1 MEFLTKN
8 SWTLKLS
15 KIPAYVE
22 WNGDWNYSIDAEL
35 IRLILNCDEVDEL
48 GNPKITEKMKTS
60 FKKNIVDN
68 MRKGKLYIKW
78 SARRGN
84 LGRRYSA
91 PDPDDTDPFSS
102 AGSLGVHS
110 KYIKNTIFH
119 YEGWVDYDMVKG
131 HSTLILNMARHTKLT
146 DGLPAVQ
153 RFVDDFDNGL
163 AECLIQ
169 HYSIG
174 DIPLTKGDIKDLH
187 NRTIYGG
194 GHAKWVESMRMGDE
208 KKGKVPKECNDVEH
222 PYYTEFRNE
231 VCKVIDLVYDN
242 NPELVAKVCVNPPA
256 PKPPLTLWDRKKRTM
271 SYFCGILENEC
282 LKHAYKYGVENGL
295 FKARSIDLCFDGFT
309 APPPP
314 PYTDMDFHINGMNE
328 YIYEKTGFTIKMKV
342 KKFIPDNPE
351 DKCYVIQSIIDE
363 RRALVEA
370 TAVPTIELQ
379 VLAQDENSDNI
390 SAVASTN
397 NDPEYIAWKS
407 KFEREWCKIKNT
419 ATFMREY
426 HEDGVFKK
434 FVFQDKKKLVVAYEN
449 ECYTKTLD
457 NGKEKK
463 IQYIKEWVEDPNQSV
478 YEDANVYP
486 PPFTCPASVYNLWKS
501 SPYEE
506 QPFTGMD
513 DPDIDHDAVEKFVSH
528 IDIICGRIPEQRD
541 WLISWFAHSLQKPC
555 EKPEHAI
562 NLIGNQGIGKST
574 ILNTFSKLYGAGK
587 TLETQTPERDCWG
600 NFNSGMANAYLV
612 ILSETDKRNSFGADG
627 KIKALVTD
635 YPMWI
640 NPKGKDQFEIV
651 SYHRVVQ
658 LTNTADPTKTSKDD
672 RRNWILRCNDEL
684 KGNDSY
690 FTELNEALARP
701 NALRSIYWSFKIYDI
716 SNWNFRKVP
725 KTKYHETIIEHNKN
739 PIAIFLE
746 QFTLQRIQLDECV
759 ITGSELLKEF
769 RMWREETGYK
779 FEDTMNEGVLLKKL
793 KIELDLPEGAIVAG
807 KRTNKGYKQTF
818 NIKLLKTH
826 FKLGCLLLKADG
838 NFEEKEE
845 EVSND
850 AHEIEDIESDDG
862 NY

>member
-1 MEFLTKN
+1 MNFLKRN
-8 SWTLKLS
+8 SWTIDLAKVPS
-15 KIPAYVE
+15 YVE
-22 WNGDWNYSIDAEL
+22 WNGDWKYTIDREI
-35 IRLILNCDEVDEL
+35 IRLILECEELDEQ
-48 GNPKITEKMKTS
+48 GNPKITEVMKTH
-60 FKKNIVDN
+60 FKRNIAD
-68 MRKGKLYIKW
+68 KLRNGVLHIEW
-78 SARRGN
+78 SARYGG
-84 LGRRYSA
+84 LGRRYSTK
-91 PDPDDTDPFSS
+91 DPEDPDPFSS
-102 AGSLGVHS
+102 AGNLGVHS

-119 YEGWVDYDMVKG
+119 YQGWVDYDMVKG
-131 HSTLILNMARHTKLT
+131 HPTLLLNMARHTNLT
-146 DGLPAVQ
+146 GGLPFVE
-153 RFVDDFDNGL
+153 RFVNEFDTGL
-163 AECLIQ
+163 ADELIQ
-169 HYSIG
+169 YYSVEG
-174 DIPLTKGDIKDLH
+174 ETPLTKEDIKDLH

-194 GHAKWVESMRMGDE
+194 GHAKWVEKIEKGDA
-208 KKGKVPKECNDVEH
+208 KKGKLPKPCNKQPH
-222 PYYTEFRNE
+222 PKYTEFRHDIQRVMN
-231 VCKVIDLVYDN
+231 LVYES
-242 NPELVAKVCVNPPA
+242 NPALVEKVCINPAP
-256 PKPPLTLWDRKKRTM
+256 PKPPLELWEKKNRTM

-314 PYTDMDFHINGMNE
+314 AYTDMDFHINGMNQ
-328 YIYEKTGFTIKMKV
+328 YIAEKTGFNIRMKV
-342 KKFIPDNPE
+342 KGFEKI
-351 DKCYVIQSIIDE
+351 IQSVIDA

-379 VLAQDENSDNI
+379 VIADGGENV

-397 NDPEYIAWKS
+397 NDPEYLAWKTN
-407 KFEREWCKIKNT
+407 FEREWCKIKNT
-419 ATFMREY
+419 ATFMRSY

-463 IQYIKEWVEDPNQSV
+463 IQYIKEWVEDPNQLV

-486 PPFTCPASVYNLWKS
+486 PPLTCPANVFNLWKS
-501 SPYEE
+501 SPYEA
-506 QPFTGMD
+506 QPFTGLD
-513 DPDIDHDAVEKFVSH
+513 DPEIDHDAVERFVRH
-528 IDIICGRIPEQRD
+528 IDIICGRVPEQTE
-541 WLISWFAHSLQKPC
+541 WILSWFAHSIQKPC
-555 EKPEHAI
+555 EKPEHAL

-627 KIKALVTD
+627 KIKALITD

-640 NPKGKDQFEIV
+640 NPKGKDQFEII

-684 KGNDSY
+684 KGNDAY

-725 KTKYHETIIEHNKN
+725 KTKYHETIIEHNRN
-739 PIAIFLE
+739 PISIFLE
-746 QFTLQRIQLDECV
+746 AFVLQRIQMDEVV
-759 ITGSELLKEF
+759 ITGTDLLKEF
-769 RMWREETGYK
+769 RMWREATGYK

-793 KIELDLPEGAIVAG
+793 KIELDLPEGSIVAG
-807 KRTNKGYKQTF
+807 NRTKKGYKQTF

-826 FKLGCLLLKADG
+826 FKLGCLLLNPQGD
-838 NFEEKEE
+838 FEPQSQ

-850 AHEIEDIESDDG
+850 AHYDDEIESLGDE
-862 NY
+862 Y